1 MSSQTTDNNKRI
13 AKNTLYLYIR
23 MGIIMLVQLYT
34 SRIVLNTLGVD
45 DYGIYNVVGSVVVMF
60 SFISGPL
67 GTATQRFFNY
77 ELGRKNDGKLNLVF
91 NLSLYCYLI
100 LAIMM
105 FIIIEGGGIWYIENK
120 MNLPESRLNAAMFAF
135 QMSLISFIFQLIK
148 TPFESLIVAHERMSF
163 YAYTSILDVFL
174 KLGNAYS
181 LMWFGIDK
189 LKLYSVNHLII
200 SMIIVLTILLYCR
213 KQFVNVR
220 ITKVWDKK
228 VFSSLLSF
236 SGWSLFGSVAS
247 MSANQG
253 LNLLLNYFYGVA
265 VNAAVGIANQVS
277 AAVNQFV
284 SNFQIAY
291 RPQIVKYYAGDDYVS
306 LRKLIINTS
315 KYSYL
320 LLFLLSCP
328 IIFNIHFI
336 LKVWL
341 GSVPQYAGEFVIL
354 NIIYMLLETLSA
366 PMWMTVQATG
376 KIRNYQLIISSI
388 ILLNIFLSFI
398 FLSWGYSPLIVME
411 IKCILD
417 IIYLIVRLV
426 FMKNKVQL
434 PIVDFVKQ
442 VLLQIIPIT
451 IVSCL
456 VMFLL
461 DSPEFNE
468 IQYLG
473 ISAISFF
480 AMYIPLV
487 FYVCVSKE
495 DRNKLRHFI
504 INKIQKNKTL

>member
-1 MSSQTTDNNKRI
+1 MSTDSSQNNKRI

-105 FIIIEGGGIWYIENK
+105 FLIIEVGGVWYIENK

-189 LKLYSVNHLII
+189 LKLYSVNQLII

-228 VFSSLLSF
+228 VFTSLLSF

-398 FLSWGYSPLIVME
+398 FLSWGYSPLVVME

-480 AMYIPLV
+480 ALYIPLV

>member
-1 MSSQTTDNNKRI
+1 
-13 AKNTLYLYIR
+13 

-189 LKLYSVNHLII
+189 LKLYSVNQLII

-228 VFSSLLSF
+228 VFTSLLSF

-398 FLSWGYSPLIVME
+398 FLSWGYSPLVVME

-434 PIVDFVKQ
+434 PIGDFVKQ

-504 INKIQKNKTL
+504 IIRYKRIKHCNEL

>member
-1 MSSQTTDNNKRI
+1 
-13 AKNTLYLYIR
+13 

-105 FIIIEGGGIWYIENK
+105 FLIIEVGGVWYIENK

-189 LKLYSVNHLII
+189 LKLYSVNQLII

-228 VFSSLLSF
+228 VFTSLLSF

-398 FLSWGYSPLIVME
+398 FLSWGYSPLVVME

-426 FMKNKVQL
+426 FMKKKVQL

>member
-1 MSSQTTDNNKRI
+1 MATDSSANNKRI

-189 LKLYSVNHLII
+189 LKLYSVNQLII

-213 KQFVNVR
+213 ECR
-220 ITKVWDKK
+220 
-228 VFSSLLSF
+228 
-236 SGWSLFGSVAS
+236 
-247 MSANQG
+247 
-253 LNLLLNYFYGVA
+253 
-265 VNAAVGIANQVS
+265 
-277 AAVNQFV
+277 
-284 SNFQIAY
+284 
-291 RPQIVKYYAGDDYVS
+291 
-306 LRKLIINTS
+306 
-315 KYSYL
+315 
-320 LLFLLSCP
+320 
-328 IIFNIHFI
+328 
-336 LKVWL
+336 
-341 GSVPQYAGEFVIL
+341 
-354 NIIYMLLETLSA
+354 
-366 PMWMTVQATG
+366 
-376 KIRNYQLIISSI
+376 
-388 ILLNIFLSFI
+388 
-398 FLSWGYSPLIVME
+398 
-411 IKCILD
+411 
-417 IIYLIVRLV
+417 
-426 FMKNKVQL
+426 
-434 PIVDFVKQ
+434 
-442 VLLQIIPIT
+442 
-451 IVSCL
+451 
-456 VMFLL
+456 
-461 DSPEFNE
+461 
-468 IQYLG
+468 
-473 ISAISFF
+473 
-480 AMYIPLV
+480 
-487 FYVCVSKE
+487 
-495 DRNKLRHFI
+495 
-504 INKIQKNKTL
+504 

>member
-1 MSSQTTDNNKRI
+1 
-13 AKNTLYLYIR
+13 

-189 LKLYSVNHLII
+189 LKLYSVNQLII
-200 SMIIVLTILLYCR
+200 SAIIVLTVMIYCR
-213 KQFVNVR
+213 KQFVR
-220 ITKVWDKK
+220 IRIAKVWDKK
-228 VFSSLLSF
+228 VFTSLLSF

-253 LNLLLNYFYGVA
+253 LNLLLNYFYGVTI
-265 VNAAVGIANQVS
+265 NAAVGIANQVS

-388 ILLNIFLSFI
+388 ILLNIVISYVFLS
-398 FLSWGYSPLIVME
+398 LGYSPLIVME
-411 IKCILD
+411 VKCILD
-417 IIYLIVRLV
+417 IAYLSIRLI
-426 FMKNKVQL
+426 FMKQKIHL
-434 PIVDFVKQ
+434 PIRDFFSKVLLHIIPVSLISIMVLLSIKTLKLSDTQYLLLSSASFYIINVPLILYICVPKDDRRMLFQFVKSKMQ
-442 VLLQIIPIT
+442 VT
-451 IVSCL
+451 K
-456 VMFLL
+456 
-461 DSPEFNE
+461 
-468 IQYLG
+468 
-473 ISAISFF
+473 AW
-480 AMYIPLV
+480 
-487 FYVCVSKE
+487 K
-495 DRNKLRHFI
+495 
-504 INKIQKNKTL
+504 

>member
-1 MSSQTTDNNKRI
+1 MSINTHNNNKRI

-105 FIIIEGGGIWYIENK
+105 FLIIEVGGVWYIENK

-148 TPFESLIVAHERMSF
+148 TPYESLIVAHERMSF

-189 LKLYSVNHLII
+189 LKLYSVNQLII

-228 VFSSLLSF
+228 VFTSLLSF

-398 FLSWGYSPLIVME
+398 FLSWGYSPLVVME

>member
-1 MSSQTTDNNKRI
+1 MSTDSSQNNKRI
-13 AKNTLYLYIR
+13 AKNTIYLYIR

-105 FIIIEGGGIWYIENK
+105 FLIIEVGGVWYIENK

-189 LKLYSVNHLII
+189 LKLYSVNQLII

-228 VFSSLLSF
+228 VFTSLLSF

-398 FLSWGYSPLIVME
+398 FLSWGYSPLVVME

-426 FMKNKVQL
+426 FMKKKVQL